1 MILNSSFI
9 KNQQQS
15 LEHKL
20 AIYFTPLVVLIGY
33 TNPYIFLTGLFIFF
47 LLTSFKLLKT
57 MILWMILLGTVSIL
71 IPFLAPIIFI
81 VMVILFIMQIGFVK
95 NNWKPFLSGICFYGY
110 MGLLIYRSQQYYE
123 DGV

>member
-9 KNQQQS
+9 EQQQQS
-15 LEHKL
+15 LEHSL

-57 MILWMILLGTVSIL
+57 MILWMILLGSIS
-71 IPFLAPIIFI
+71 IFD
-81 VMVILFIMQIGFVK
+81 
-95 NNWKPFLSGICFYGY
+95 PGICTYYFYCYGH
-110 MGLLIYRSQQYYE
+110 LVSHANRFCE
-123 DGV
+123 E